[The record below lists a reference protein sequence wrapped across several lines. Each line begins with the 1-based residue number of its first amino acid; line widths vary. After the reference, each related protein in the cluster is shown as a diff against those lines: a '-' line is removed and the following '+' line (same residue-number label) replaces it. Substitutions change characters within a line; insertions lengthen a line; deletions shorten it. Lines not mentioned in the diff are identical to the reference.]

1 MTNEKINQVKPT
13 PTEEGISGSGSS
25 FCSVAFVRQSDVT
38 KKAFK
43 DLFGC
48 DPSRFEGVKIYVD
61 GQGAGPLF
69 ASTLEGCGMNISS
82 FMGTNN
88 GIILFDD

>member
-1 MTNEKINQVKPT
+1 MIKENTKIADSTLNK
-13 PTEEGISGSGSS
+13 EGVSSSGSS

-38 KKAFK
+38 KKAFE

-48 DPSRFEGVKIYVD
+48 DPSRFDGVKIYVD
-61 GQGAGPLF
+61 GQGAGTLF
-69 ASTLEGCGMNISS
+69 ASVLEDCGMNISS
-82 FMGTNN
+82 FMETNK